1 MTFKIE
7 VSQFYEKSDSKKW
20 KWNKI
25 IYFFMGHIQIWH
37 HIIFYQKI
45 LKYFNDFQNRNFSV
59 LCLEWTQPIEMK
71 QNQTFS
77 HGTYSNVTPY
87 LSLSKNIKIFQWL
100 SKSKFVSFMTKVDQ
114 NIGIGAKSDFFSW
127 DIFKSDSIFY
137 WSYNSEIFTWLLQLA
152 LFNLI
157 VKVNT
162 TK

>member
-7 VSQFYEKSDSKKW
+7 ISQFYDKSDSKKW

-59 LCLEWTQPIEMK
+59 LCLERTQTIEMK

-77 HGTYSNVTPY
+77 HGTYSNLTPY

-100 SKSKFVSFMTKVDQ
+100 SKSKFLSFLRHIQIILKYLY
-114 NIGIGAKSDFFSW
+114 GFSNW
-127 DIFKSDSIFY
+127 NFSI
-137 WSYNSEIFTWLLQLA
+137 SL
-152 LFNLI
+152 
-157 VKVNT
+157 
-162 TK
+162 